1 MKEFETR
8 RALESDIRGVLSILR
23 TSFEHKYPRLWQLMY
38 RDGHG
43 DPLHYAVEII
53 LNNHLNH
60 QDCTF
65 IVAYDASE
73 GASGE
78 EPGERRDGPDD
89 NADIFDNLTW
99 GVMALSVVRNDRAR
113 YLYKT
118 SDLRTYGCLRVLEP
132 AGSVGQ
138 TELDTSDSRVRL
150 LYQLQD
156 QTQDGQKM
164 CLGYPYL
171 VVNALLF
178 WPEFDSDEVS
188 DMTIKLLE
196 WAVTMAERDGWP
208 IWTQIPIEEKELF
221 QQLDFAEVRTFTLDL
236 NHYKPHGST
245 EDWGTHKW
253 VQMLYFPSQRVRS
266 TNSA

>member
-1 MKEFETR
+1 
-8 RALESDIRGVLSILR
+8 
-23 TSFEHKYPRLWQLMY
+23 
-38 RDGHG
+38 
-43 DPLHYAVEII
+43 
-53 LNNHLNH
+53 
-60 QDCTF
+60 
-65 IVAYDASE
+65 
-73 GASGE
+73 
-78 EPGERRDGPDD
+78 
-89 NADIFDNLTW
+89 
-99 GVMALSVVRNDRAR
+99 MALSVVRNDRAR

-132 AGSVGQ
+132 AGPVGQ

-221 QQLDFAEVRTFTLDL
+221 QHLDFAEVRTFTLDL

-245 EDWGTHKW
+245 EDLGTHKW
-253 VQMLYFPSQRVRS
+253 VQMLYFPSHRVRS